1 MAEHN
6 EITSGGEDKRTRER
20 FKLSK
25 SQPLTTSLGDNKA
38 LKSLQTKLR
47 GGSEETKAG
56 SVVTEPAVITG
67 GSGESLDKVGRTAAE
82 ITELETSRKTVL
94 QGERRKIKMRDGH
107 YHFGKESAIIDEARG
122 EDIERE
128 ARKKEEKKKAIE
140 SQKKQT
146 PRRKKTA
153 ATEIPGLDSPLA
165 GELQTKLEGELIKG
179 IRTAK
184 KVLDKEGRMLDPR
197 TFRRV
202 EDVKAEIRKHIQA
215 DPAELERLIRE
226 FEDRVFAERKFKVAE
241 PPRATTEKEEVGA
254 AKPPVAKKAI
264 TLETDEKAGEAL
276 MSFSNMAEGYYRRYV
291 KLGKIAPE
299 NDKDFEKELDA
310 ALAAGASHA
319 EIINTL
325 QRVMGETG
333 YSALVRSFYRPE
345 SASSTPSPM
354 TVGGTLLVPRSGE
367 NVTPEIARHKEM
379 LLEAIRA
386 AEADPFDDAG
396 KIRNP
401 LRYADFLDAR
411 KALRDIDITGVEIA
425 KIENDLLAEIGFD
438 WKEWQ
443 ERMRNER
450 DAKKEMSQEKK
461 ASLDSR
467 EAGDL
472 EIKLWLALSAAIIAS
487 QKAAQKGEDPS
498 DPLDDP
504 KVKDIEE
511 RIRQRIDSGDENLD
525 AVIRATENE
534 LLMSKRF
541 NLEKL
546 KAQAE
551 AVRAERD
558 KAGPSAA
565 ETGAQ
570 RKELKEAIE
579 FGILDIAR
587 TPFGRRGAIRSPLE
601 NPRAQAAWEALRDA
615 GVNESDIRQL
625 QKQFYNELGFG
636 WREWQERIVKE
647 RKEMNAG
654 VLEDRNKKEA
664 EQDKFIK
671 TANLWAIADAVEQAD
686 LQDAAGQALS
696 RRSDYGSLADEE
708 GEEMQRGG
716 EISDEDLIRLQAKRD
731 ADAAIRKGGGLP
743 SRRFVPKSVP
753 VTGKETAVNPIADKD
768 DLELLREQEGTY
780 REAVLKREHEEEVR
794 AELSYEG
801 GAPMLEESAAP
812 ESAAGS
818 RAPVTETVELS
829 ADLPRSEAAVL
840 KELEDARAWL
850 AEVERKEAKFGAG
863 ELARAIERYD
873 KARAEYVVGDIHKFV
888 LEQTALFEKRAE
900 ITGSFE
906 KIRKGW
912 KWLGEMNLT
921 KLGAKPGGLFSG
933 IIYRGVNIRSVASGA
948 LLGLGALTPVGWLAL
963 GTRQVMSG
971 VGAGFTAYELQR
983 RWYESNK
990 LAKLTDENIAGLMHG
1005 EAAERMIQLAAYA
1018 RANHAWETVRPAYE
1032 KLQKRY
1038 EKDLGDVKDWLQLD
1052 PENVKDFTEI
1062 VRKEQTTLAKEER
1075 RKERNRRWLGVAAG
1089 FAAPAVVSW
1098 LRSFFVKDVGDSIG
1112 DIIGRKLGIRQIV
1125 VDEASKR
1132 QPMSAPIAPPGH
1144 ESVVPPKSDI
1154 PPGREGIVPPVE
1166 SVENV
1171 GEFKITFKSGEG
1183 PIHEARK
1190 AIALYL
1196 DRKGES
1202 LDKAERIWAE
1212 EELWKRTRKTLEA
1225 AGQLKKVYHPGDS
1238 IGFQRSEI
1246 DNVMSEVKDR
1256 FGAPEKAAALRDN
1269 LKQFVD
1275 NVKWSRYEV
1284 KGGRGLW
1291 EADGGIR
1298 KIVKIPVKAL
1308 TGEAV
1313 DTSVLREALKK
1324 AEEVRQFG
1332 VLAEPVEAVRASG
1345 ETVELH
1351 VGQYP
1356 AGAVTEE
1363 ATSAAVESA
1372 DEAKAAAG
1380 TAAEN
1385 VDEAKTA
1392 AAEIVAEIPE
1402 TVARQVSSLR
1412 KEYYDLIKNMEVEEL
1427 LKKRYFSFTKE
1438 QQWPMPKVDGEY
1450 PWVSNKPSHV
1460 RLMQYLRFQHRV
1472 QEVIAGLSPEE
1483 AEGAKGMPVSKFI
1496 MKYLIA
1502 K

>member
-1 MAEHN
+1 
-6 EITSGGEDKRTRER
+6 
-20 FKLSK
+20 
-25 SQPLTTSLGDNKA
+25 
-38 LKSLQTKLR
+38 
-47 GGSEETKAG
+47 
-56 SVVTEPAVITG
+56 
-67 GSGESLDKVGRTAAE
+67 
-82 ITELETSRKTVL
+82 
-94 QGERRKIKMRDGH
+94 
-107 YHFGKESAIIDEARG
+107 
-122 EDIERE
+122 
-128 ARKKEEKKKAIE
+128 
-140 SQKKQT
+140 
-146 PRRKKTA
+146 
-153 ATEIPGLDSPLA
+153 
-165 GELQTKLEGELIKG
+165 
-179 IRTAK
+179 
-184 KVLDKEGRMLDPR
+184 
-197 TFRRV
+197 
-202 EDVKAEIRKHIQA
+202 
-215 DPAELERLIRE
+215 
-226 FEDRVFAERKFKVAE
+226 
-241 PPRATTEKEEVGA
+241 
-254 AKPPVAKKAI
+254 
-264 TLETDEKAGEAL
+264 
-276 MSFSNMAEGYYRRYV
+276 
-291 KLGKIAPE
+291 
-299 NDKDFEKELDA
+299 
-310 ALAAGASHA
+310 
-319 EIINTL
+319 
-325 QRVMGETG
+325 
-333 YSALVRSFYRPE
+333 
-345 SASSTPSPM
+345 
-354 TVGGTLLVPRSGE
+354 
-367 NVTPEIARHKEM
+367 
-379 LLEAIRA
+379 
-386 AEADPFDDAG
+386 
-396 KIRNP
+396 
-401 LRYADFLDAR
+401 
-411 KALRDIDITGVEIA
+411 
-425 KIENDLLAEIGFD
+425 
-438 WKEWQ
+438 
-443 ERMRNER
+443 
-450 DAKKEMSQEKK
+450 
-461 ASLDSR
+461 
-467 EAGDL
+467 
-472 EIKLWLALSAAIIAS
+472 
-487 QKAAQKGEDPS
+487 
-498 DPLDDP
+498 
-504 KVKDIEE
+504 
-511 RIRQRIDSGDENLD
+511 
-525 AVIRATENE
+525 
-534 LLMSKRF
+534 MSKRF

-654 VLEDRNKKEA
+654 VREDRNKKEA

-671 TANLWAIADAVEQAD
+671 TANLGAIADAVEQAD

-1256 FGAPEKAAALRDN
+1256 FGAPEKAAALRKN

-1291 EADGGIR
+1291 EYDGGIR
-1298 KIVKIPVKAL
+1298 RIVKIPVKAL
-1308 TGEAV
+1308 VGEAA
-1313 DTSVLREALKK
+1313 DPDAFLTAWEEAGE
-1324 AEEVRQFG
+1324 ARQFESPVGEPIEVAG
-1332 VLAEPVEAVRASG
+1332 VSG
-1345 ETVELH
+1345 DTVELH
-1351 VGQYP
+1351 IGQYP
-1356 AGAVTEE
+1356 AGSVTE
-1363 ATSAAVESA
+1363 
-1372 DEAKAAAG
+1372 AAAG
-1380 TAAEN
+1380 TAAERA
-1385 VDEAKTA
+1385 DEAKIA

-1402 TVARQVSSLR
+1402 TVARQVSLLR